1 MASAIA
7 SAPTSLPSSAED
19 AIATQDSFGAV
30 VNVHV
35 APTSG
40 EVKMPAAA
48 PRRMELAPATRVP
61 SAEQAMEVQL
71 SDGDAVGLQAA
82 PELVEQR
89 IWADPAT
96 NRILPSAEQA
106 MESPT
111 TPPLDGLLNAQVAP
125 AFVEM

>member
-7 SAPTSLPSSAED
+7 SAPTSLPPSAED
-19 AIATQDSFGAV
+19 EIATQDSFGGV

-71 SDGDAVGLQAA
+71 SDGDAVGLQGE
-82 PELVEQR
+82 PELVEQKISSCAIR
-89 IWADPAT
+89 PASRRHPADQSKARSEPGRT
-96 NRILPSAEQA
+96 DWLWS
-106 MESPT
+106 
-111 TPPLDGLLNAQVAP
+111 
-125 AFVEM
+125 